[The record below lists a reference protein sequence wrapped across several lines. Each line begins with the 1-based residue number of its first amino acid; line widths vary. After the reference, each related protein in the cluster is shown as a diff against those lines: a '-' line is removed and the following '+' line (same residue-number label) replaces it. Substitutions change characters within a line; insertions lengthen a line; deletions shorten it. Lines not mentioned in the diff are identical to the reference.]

1 MAAEF
6 VEPSMRGFFLYTW
19 LQSFIAKAQNI
30 FRNMCSSYYRKNL
43 HLLLNDLSSLFQQL
57 YHSIP
62 MQAEKTKSLQ
72 TLRTMIDAVQE
83 ILSNSE
89 QGNAD
94 TTCHWQN
101 ITEAF
106 NSFLLNVSKIDEK
119 NAMKELVSTANIIFC
134 TLHTSGISLLKY
146 SRKIDDLVI
155 DEAAAATEVDCCIPF
170 FLRPSR
176 LLVVG
181 DPQQLPAFYRE
192 CSIQPNLN

>member
-1 MAAEF
+1 
-6 VEPSMRGFFLYTW
+6 
-19 LQSFIAKAQNI
+19 
-30 FRNMCSSYYRKNL
+30 MCSSYYRKNL

-57 YHSIP
+57 NHSIP

-72 TLRTMIDAVQE
+72 PLGTMIDAVQE

-170 FLRPSR
+170 FLRPRR
-176 LLVVG
+176 LLLVG
-181 DPQQLPAFYRE
+181 DPLQLPATIYSNKGKIWGLEKSLHHRLMYECNHPFTMLQFQYR
-192 CSIQPNLN
+192 